1 MNGFEI
7 FETELFSKIF
17 ASLDKRE
24 QTWIAKIK
32 DQLRQN
38 PFAGKP
44 LRFSWLKEKKF
55 ENKRLYFLV
64 SEKTK
69 RILLIAFATKKDQQ
83 QVIDQIVFDKEK
95 YLHFAENI

>member
-1 MNGFEI
+1 MTEFEI
-7 FETELFSKIF
+7 FETELFSKLF
-17 ASLDKRE
+17 ASLDERE
-24 QTWIAKIK
+24 NAWIRKMK

-38 PFAGKP
+38 PLAGKP

-69 RILLIAFATKKDQQ
+69 RILLIAFATKKNQQ

-95 YLHFAENI
+95 YLRFVENI